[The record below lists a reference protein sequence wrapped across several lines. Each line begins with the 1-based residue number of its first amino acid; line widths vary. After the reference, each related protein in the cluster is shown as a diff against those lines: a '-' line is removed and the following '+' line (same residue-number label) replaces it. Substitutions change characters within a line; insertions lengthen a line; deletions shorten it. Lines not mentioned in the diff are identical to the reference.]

1 MPTYQ
6 VRVEQIVERV
16 VIVEAHTAH
25 EAKAEAAHQANWLD
39 HGVPTTVHVEPLEAE
54 QQNACGVDCC
64 DEWKY
69 RMEGQD

>member
-1 MPTYQ
+1 MATYQ

-39 HGVPTTVHVEPLEAE
+39 HGIPTTVHVEPLEAE
-54 QQNACGVDCC
+54 QQNATGVDAL
-64 DEWKY
+64 EAYKY
-69 RMEGQD
+69 LMEGQD